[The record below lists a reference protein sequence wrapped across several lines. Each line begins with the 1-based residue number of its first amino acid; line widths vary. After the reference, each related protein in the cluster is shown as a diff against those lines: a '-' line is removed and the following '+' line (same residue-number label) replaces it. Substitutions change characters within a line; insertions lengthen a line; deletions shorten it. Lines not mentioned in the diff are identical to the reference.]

1 MSDINTINF
10 DFLQIN
16 TSSDMSSFLLEI
28 KKWSSTVSNWLNE
41 VDTEIEKIYSILNTY
56 NTNKKINFYV
66 SEENIYKYIKNI
78 NLNINLI
85 DIWINKTL
93 KSYDKIITDIS
104 NIQKKLFSIEIK
116 KIETS
121 YIYEYTKIIERSM
134 TFFNM
139 LLPIIKEI
147 TNIKAYMI
155 KVIEIIISN
164 RKRYFETSE
173 TVENKKRKLNKD
185 NNLDKDDNLDKDS
198 NDDDN
203 YDVDKSEEVLEV
215 QKYLDDQKYSKINVI
230 CTFNDI
236 INYLQTNNLRQE
248 LTEKMQTRIERFIHF
263 LKKLNDEDI
272 ICIKKLNDSSIKNTC
287 LGIHIIII
295 MNKNEWI
302 KAIEYNIEQKLFS
315 ATGIYEMLSMFGFSS
330 QLCKKKTDLSY
341 QHLDKRVQIL
351 YSKNI
356 WIYNEDTFSANIH
369 RSWNSNI
376 AGIDTIRIN
385 KIQNKLDTGIDL
397 LLKASQE

>member
-1 MSDINTINF
+1 
-10 DFLQIN
+10 
-16 TSSDMSSFLLEI
+16 
-28 KKWSSTVSNWLNE
+28 
-41 VDTEIEKIYSILNTY
+41 
-56 NTNKKINFYV
+56 
-66 SEENIYKYIKNI
+66 
-78 NLNINLI
+78 
-85 DIWINKTL
+85 
-93 KSYDKIITDIS
+93 
-104 NIQKKLFSIEIK
+104 
-116 KIETS
+116 
-121 YIYEYTKIIERSM
+121 
-134 TFFNM
+134 
-139 LLPIIKEI
+139 
-147 TNIKAYMI
+147 
-155 KVIEIIISN
+155 
-164 RKRYFETSE
+164 
-173 TVENKKRKLNKD
+173 
-185 NNLDKDDNLDKDS
+185 
-198 NDDDN
+198 
-203 YDVDKSEEVLEV
+203 
-215 QKYLDDQKYSKINVI
+215 
-230 CTFNDI
+230 
-236 INYLQTNNLRQE
+236 
-248 LTEKMQTRIERFIHF
+248 MQTRIERFIHF

>member
-1 MSDINTINF
+1 MSEINTINF
-10 DFLQIN
+10 DLLQIN
-16 TSSDMSSFLLEI
+16 TSSDISSFLLEI

-78 NLNINLI
+78 NLNIDLI

-104 NIQKKLFSIEIK
+104 NIQKNLFSIEIK

-134 TFFNM
+134 TFFNI

-164 RKRYFETSE
+164 RKRYFETPE
-173 TVENKKRKLNKD
+173 TVDNKKRKLD
-185 NNLDKDDNLDKDS
+185 EEHI
-198 NDDDN
+198 DN
-203 YDVDKSEEVLEV
+203 YDDDKSDELLEI

-230 CTFNDI
+230 CTFDDI

-272 ICIKKLNDSSIKNTC
+272 ICIKKLNDSNIKNTC
-287 LGIHIIII
+287 IGFNIIII
-295 MNKNEWI
+295 INIDEWI

-330 QLCKKKTDLSY
+330 QLSRKKTDSSY
-341 QHLDKRVQIL
+341 QHLDKRVRIL